1 MGNVVKLNDTY
12 GDASR
17 SARYARV
24 HTRAQDGIETP
35 AVTIEAHRPGGAP
48 GFSLVGMP
56 QTAVREA
63 RDRVKSAL
71 KTTRLEFPKG
81 QLVVNLAPAD
91 LAKLGG
97 RYDLAIAMSILAET
111 NQVPDRHLERLEFI
125 GELSLYGEVRRVR
138 GCFGAALAAQN
149 AGRGLVF
156 PSANAAELAGL
167 VDTPLYPVESLAHAV
182 AITRAEDPVP
192 WSAPERITPSPAERI
207 SLNDVK
213 GQLAAKRALVI
224 AAAGSHHLLM
234 RGPPGAGKTMLAKRL
249 VNLMPALTRAE
260 AIEVANV
267 YSVTGRERP
276 LGDSRPFR
284 DPHHTASTAALVGGG
299 APVAPGE
306 VTLAHHGVLFL
317 DELPEFRRDALEAL
331 REPLESAQ
339 VVIARVNQ
347 KCRLPAS
354 FQFVAAMNPCP
365 SGFVCDEKD
374 CRCTPQQIHRYR
386 TRLSGPLLDR
396 IDLTVEVAPV
406 TEDDLWNG
414 QSPGLNEA
422 DLRRQI
428 VAARAI
434 QLRRSRKYNR
444 ELDARDVEQHCALDP
459 GGQDLLRR
467 AVRRHKLSARAIHR
481 VQKVARTIADLAE
494 ERDIGTSHVAQSLKY
509 RAASSDSPDQ

>member
-1 MGNVVKLNDTY
+1 MDNVVKLHDPY
-12 GDASR
+12 GDASK
-17 SARYARV
+17 SARYTRI

-71 KTTRLEFPKG
+71 KTTRLEFPRG

-111 NQVPDRHLERLEFI
+111 NQVPGRHLESLEFI

-192 WSAPERITPSPAERI
+192 WSPPERIAPSRSERM
-207 SLNDVK
+207 SLDDVK

-224 AAAGSHHLLM
+224 AAAGGHHLLM
-234 RGPPGAGKTMLAKRL
+234 RGPPGCGKTMLAKRL

-267 YSVTGRERP
+267 YSVAGRDRP
-276 LGDSRPFR
+276 SGDLRPFR

-306 VTLAHHGVLFL
+306 LTLAHHGVLFL

-339 VVIARVNQ
+339 VVIARVHQ

-386 TRLSGPLLDR
+386 SRLSGPLLDR
-396 IDLTVEVAPV
+396 IDLTVELAPV
-406 TEDDLWNG
+406 TEDELWNG
-414 QSPGLNEA
+414 GSLGPDEA
-422 DLRRQI
+422 TSRREI
-428 VAARAI
+428 ETARAI
-434 QLRRSRKYNR
+434 QLRRNQKYNR
-444 ELDARDVEQHCALDP
+444 ELDAPDVERYCALEP
-459 GGQDLLRR
+459 AGQDVLRR
-467 AVRRHKLSARAIHR
+467 AVESYKLSARAIHR

-494 ERDIGTSHVAQSLKY
+494 EKDIAASHVTKALAY
-509 RAASSDSPDQ
+509 RAASTDGPDE

>member
-1 MGNVVKLNDTY
+1 MDNVVKLQDTY
-12 GDASR
+12 ADASR
-17 SARYARV
+17 SARFTRI

-35 AVTIEAHRPGGAP
+35 PVTIEAHRPGGAP
-48 GFSLVGMP
+48 GFSVVGMP

-71 KTTRLEFPKG
+71 KTSRLEFPRG

-111 NQVPDRHLERLEFI
+111 NQVPARHLERLEFI

-138 GCFGAALAAQN
+138 GCFGAAIAAQG

-156 PSANAAELAGL
+156 PWANADELAGL
-167 VDTPLYPVESLAHAV
+167 VDTPLYPVGTLADAV
-182 AITRAEDPVP
+182 KLLREECPDP
-192 WSAPERITPSPAERI
+192 WSPPKMPARRRGDEI

-213 GQLAAKRALVI
+213 GQIAAKRALVI
-224 AAAGSHHLLM
+224 AAAGGHHLLM
-234 RGPPGAGKTMLAKRL
+234 RGPPGTGKTMLAKRL
-249 VNLMPALTRAE
+249 VNLMPVLSRVE

-267 YSVTGRERP
+267 YSVAGRDRP
-276 LGDSRPFR
+276 AGDMRPFR

-317 DELPEFRRDALEAL
+317 DELPEFRRDAIEAL

-365 SGFVCDEKD
+365 SGFVCDEAN
-374 CRCTPQQIHRYR
+374 CRCTPQQIQRYR
-386 TRLSGPLLDR
+386 ARLSGPLLDR
-396 IDLTVEVAPV
+396 IDLSVEVGPV
-406 TEDDLWNG
+406 TEDELWNG
-414 QSPGLNEA
+414 RSPALDEEA
-422 DLRRQI
+422 LRRQI
-428 VAARAI
+428 EAARAL
-434 QLRRSRKYNR
+434 QLRRRHRYNR
-444 ELDARDVEQHCALDP
+444 ELDARDVDRHCALDES
-459 GGQDLLRR
+459 GQRLLRR
-467 AVRRHKLSARAIHR
+467 AIKRYRLSARAIHR
-481 VQKVARTIADLAE
+481 VQKVARTIADLE
-494 ERDIGTSHVAQSLKY
+494 EEPHIAPAHVSEALAY
-509 RAASSDSPDQ
+509 RAESGDSSG

>member
-1 MGNVVKLNDTY
+1 MGNVVELHDTSS
-12 GDASR
+12 DASR
-17 SARYARV
+17 SARFTRI

-35 AVTIEAHRPGGAP
+35 SVTIEAHRPGGAP
-48 GFSLVGMP
+48 GFSVVGMP

-71 KTTRLEFPKG
+71 KSTRLEFPRG

-111 NQVPDRHLERLEFI
+111 KQVPDRHLERLEFI

-138 GCFGAALAAQN
+138 GCFGAALAAQR
-149 AGRGLVF
+149 AGRGIVF
-156 PSANAAELAGL
+156 PSDNAAELGGL
-167 VDTPLYPVESLAHAV
+167 VDTPLYPVDSLAHAV
-182 AITRAEDPVP
+182 EIARAEEPAP
-192 WSAPERITPSPAERI
+192 WSPPRGNAVRRGEQI

-213 GQLAAKRALVI
+213 GQLSAKRALVI
-224 AAAGSHHLLM
+224 AAAGGHHLLM
-234 RGPPGAGKTMLAKRL
+234 RGPPGTGKTMLAKRL
-249 VNLMPALTRAE
+249 ANLLPALSRSE

-267 YSVTGRERP
+267 YSVAGRERP
-276 LGDSRPFR
+276 AADARPFR

-339 VVIARVNQ
+339 VVIARVNH
-347 KCRLPAS
+347 KCRLPAN

-365 SGFVCDEKD
+365 SGFVCEETN

-386 TRLSGPLLDR
+386 SRLSGPLLDR
-396 IDLTVEVAPV
+396 VDLSVEVGPV
-406 TEDDLWNG
+406 SEDDLWNG
-414 QSPGLNEA
+414 QSPTLDESA
-422 DLRRQI
+422 LRLQI
-428 VAARAI
+428 EAARAI
-434 QLRRSRKYNR
+434 QLRKRRKYNR
-444 ELDARDVEQHCALDP
+444 ELDARDVERHCTLDQA
-459 GGQDLLRR
+459 GQQLLRL
-467 AVRRHKLSARAIHR
+467 AVKRYRLSARSIHR
-481 VQKVARTIADLAE
+481 VQKVARTIADLGE
-494 ERDIGTSHVAQSLKY
+494 ERDIAASHVAEALGY
-509 RAASSDSPDQ
+509 RAASSNAADQ